1 MPEPATAPPPPAQVP
16 PAELPASVREAGLA
30 NWIREPLDD
39 AVDRRR
45 RVIVPPAVATMGT
58 ALNGCQGAL
67 MAQARGADALV
78 MMGDNPALPKMPE
91 RPTLKDFFALRLSR
105 TGTNHMLQS
114 ATLAREHGLDEKVIM
129 ACLVH
134 DIAIAGLISANHGYW
149 GAQLVGPYVDE
160 EVAWAIQKHEALR
173 YFADESV
180 GYTYPQAYI
189 DYFGADYRP
198 PAYLCH
204 EAEEARKHRWYMTSR
219 LITINDIY
227 SFDPA
232 AVVDFAEFEDVIG
245 RNFRQPAEGL
255 GFDGS
260 PVAHMWRTMIWPNN
274 FL

>member
-1 MPEPATAPPPPAQVP
+1 MPQPAAPPPSAQVP

-39 AVDRRR
+39 AVDRTR
-45 RVIVPPAVATMGT
+45 RVIVPPAVATLGT
-58 ALNGCQGAL
+58 PLNGVQGTL
-67 MAQARGADALV
+67 MARAREPGTLV
-78 MMGDNPALPKMPE
+78 MMGDNPALPAMPE
-91 RPTLKDFFALRLSR
+91 RPVLKDFFERRLSR

-114 ATLAREHGLDEKVIM
+114 AKLAREHGLDEKVIT
-129 ACLVH
+129 ACLLH

-149 GAQLVGPYVDE
+149 GAQIVAPYVDE

-173 YFADESV
+173 YFPDESA
-180 GYTYPQAYI
+180 GYSYPQAYVE
-189 DYFGADYRP
+189 YFGADYRP
-198 PAYLCH
+198 PAYLQR
-204 EAEEARKHRWYMTSR
+204 EAEAARKHRWYMTSR

-232 AVVDFAEFEDVIG
+232 AVVDFSEFEDVLG